1 MTIPMNHT
9 AMSFVLPMMIREKAD
24 QAHQDRVDDTTGQQ
38 AVAAG
43 SGDGGDDEE
52 DPFKRKLNNDGCGGD
67 KSPADRN
74 EKTQDDDQDHENG
87 FTGEPVDVFGSDDPD
102 DFPNIVLDDDMDI
115 DEDDMVEVGVV
126 DEIGEEDLV
135 GLWEECGVAMKQE
148 TTIGQGARDEERIR
162 QRPRTG

>member
-1 MTIPMNHT
+1 MNHT

-74 EKTQDDDQDHENG
+74 ENDQDNDEDHEPKNG
-87 FTGEPVDVFGSDDPD
+87 FRGEAVDVLESDNPD
-102 DFPNIVLDDDMDI
+102 DFLNVAFDDDMDI
-115 DEDDMVEVGVV
+115 VLYESVEVGVV
-126 DEIGEEDLV
+126 DETKEEDML
-135 GLWEECGVAMKQE
+135 GLWEE
-148 TTIGQGARDEERIR
+148 
-162 QRPRTG
+162 